1 MSNERGEGG
10 RMTDEE
16 TNEEQ
21 EPEEVKESIEE
32 LEEIGVRIG

>member
-1 MSNERGEGG
+1 MDKDEEKPLPSAL
-10 RMTDEE
+10 TDE
-16 TNEEQ
+16 

>member
-1 MSNERGEGG
+1 M
-10 RMTDEE
+10 MDEE
-16 TNEEQ
+16 NGERAHAGAGTD

>member
-1 MSNERGEGG
+1 MSNEELESQSENRPLI
-10 RMTDEE
+10 DE
-16 TNEEQ
+16 